1 MTDIILRGGQ
11 VYDGLGSDPITADV
25 AITGDRIDSIGDLS
39 KENAGRVIDVTGL
52 AVAPGFIDI
61 HTHSDFALLDNP
73 LMASSLMQ
81 GVTTEVVG
89 NCGMSV
95 GLLTADPIFGQMARW
110 ITRGGH
116 QITWTSMAEYMSLID
131 DLGIGLN
138 IVSLTGHGTIRTA
151 VLGYENRPPDAA
163 ELLKMQN
170 LLQASMDAGSV
181 GISTGLEY
189 VPGSFAGFDE
199 QVALVKIAAAAGG
212 YYATHLR
219 NEGDTLVE
227 SVKEAIDIAEAAG
240 APLQL
245 SHHKAEGSGNWPK
258 IGTTLSMMEAARS
271 RGLDILTD
279 QYPYTAFMTGL
290 SVMLL
295 PAWAMDGSSEDTLG
309 RLKDPTDR
317 ARILTD
323 MAARTFDW
331 ERIRVGIARNS
342 TEVQGLSMNALADR
356 WKTTPA
362 EAALD
367 LIIAEDGWVSA
378 AFFAMSEENVEQILR
393 YPYTMIGSDGIAHDP
408 DSPQSKDNT
417 HPRSYGTFSRLLGKY
432 VRERNVISLADGIRR
447 MTSLPAQRLKFTDRG
462 TLRAGAKADIT
473 VFNPSDILDRAT
485 FENPHQYSVGIQHV
499 LVNGRLAVENGEVQ
513 GTRTGLFLRRA

>member
-25 AITGDRIDSIGDLS
+25 AITGDRIDRIGDLS
-39 KENAGRVIDVTGL
+39 TETAGRILDATGL

-61 HTHSDFALLDNP
+61 HTHSDFSILDNAG
-73 LMASSLMQ
+73 MASSLMQ

-95 GLLTADPIFGQMARW
+95 GMLTDSPIFGQMTRW
-110 ITRGGH
+110 VTRGGH
-116 QITWTSMAEYMSLID
+116 KITWNSMGEYMSLVED
-131 DLGIGLN
+131 MGIGLN
-138 IVSLTGHGTIRTA
+138 IASLTGHGTIRTA
-151 VLGYENRPPDAA
+151 VLGFENRPPDAA
-163 ELLKMQN
+163 ELLKMEN
-170 LLQASMDAGSV
+170 LMQASMDDGSL

-199 QVALVKIAAAAGG
+199 QVALVKIAADAGG

-227 SVKEAIDIAEAAG
+227 SVQEAIDIAEAAG

-245 SHHKAEGSGNWPK
+245 SHHKAEGHSNWSK
-258 IGTTLSMMEAARS
+258 IDTTLGMMESARA

-290 SVMLL
+290 SVILL
-295 PAWAMDGSSEDTLG
+295 PAWAMEGSSEDTLA
-309 RLKDPTDR
+309 RLKDPTSR
-317 ARILTD
+317 ARILAD
-323 MAARTFDW
+323 IAARDFDYDI
-331 ERIRVGIARNS
+331 IRVGIARNS
-342 TEVQGLSMNALADR
+342 TEVQGLSLKALGER
-356 WKTTPA
+356 WKSTPA

-378 AFFAMSEENVEQILR
+378 VHFAMSEQNVEQILR
-393 YPYTMIGSDGIAHDP
+393 YPYTMIGSDGIGHDP
-408 DSPQSKDNT
+408 GSPQSSDNT

-432 VRERNVISLADGIRR
+432 VRERHVISLSEGIRR
-447 MTSLPAQRLKFTDRG
+447 MTSLPAQRLKFLDRG
-462 TLRAGAKADIT
+462 ILRPGAKADIT
-473 VFNPSDILDRAT
+473 VFSPNAILDRAT
-485 FENPHQYSVGIQHV
+485 FENPHQYSVGIEHV
-499 LVNGRLAVENGEVQ
+499 IVNGRLSVQ
-513 GTRTGLFLRRA
+513 NAQVLNHRHGRFLRRG

>member
-1 MTDIILRGGQ
+1 MTDLILRGGV
-11 VYDGLGSDPITADV
+11 VYDGLGGEPITADV
-25 AITGDRIDSIGDLS
+25 AVTGDRIERIGDLS
-39 KENAGRVIDVTGL
+39 RETAGKVIEVNGR

-61 HTHSDFALLDNP
+61 HTHSDFGLFDNP
-73 LMASSLMQ
+73 GMASSLMQ

-95 GLLTADPIFGQMARW
+95 GLLTDNPIFGQMARW
-110 ITRGGH
+110 VKRGGH
-116 QITWTSMAEYMSLID
+116 EITWGSMGGYISLIED
-131 DLGIGLN
+131 RGMGLN
-138 IVSLTGHGTIRTA
+138 VCTLSGHGTIRTA

-163 ELLKMQN
+163 ELSRMQSI
-170 LLQASMDAGSV
+170 LQESMDAGSV

-199 QVALVKIAAAAGG
+199 QVALVKVAAAAGG

-227 SVKEAIDIAEAAG
+227 SVKEAIDIAEAAA

-245 SHHKAEGSGNWPK
+245 SHHKAEGHANWPK
-258 IGTTLSMMEAARS
+258 IDVTLAMMEAARE
-271 RGLDILTD
+271 RGLDVLTD

-290 SVMLL
+290 SVILL
-295 PAWAMDGSSEDTLG
+295 PGWAMEGTAEDTQG
-309 RLKDPTDR
+309 RLKDTESR
-317 ARILTD
+317 TRILGEI
-323 MAARTFDW
+323 ARRDFDW
-331 ERIRVGIARNS
+331 DRIRVGIARNRP
-342 TEVQGLSMNALADR
+342 EVQGLSLTALGKR
-356 WKTTPA
+356 EKSTPA

-378 AFFAMSEENVEQILR
+378 AHFAMSEENVEQILR

-432 VRERNVISLADGIRR
+432 VRERHVISLSDGIRR
-447 MTSLPAQRLKFTDRG
+447 MTSLPAQRLKFFDRG
-462 TLRAGAKADIT
+462 VLREGAKADIT
-473 VFNPSDILDRAT
+473 VFDPKDIVDRAT
-485 FENPHQYSVGIQHV
+485 FENPHQYSVGIEHV
-499 LVNGRLAVENGEVQ
+499 VVNGSLAVENGEVK
-513 GTRTGLFLRRA
+513 GGRYGRFLRRG